1 MQPEKTLWGQ
11 PIRRRNIKQIQILG
25 ILYPNVPWSCRP
37 YQQFNRYH
45 LCRWHHRTYRRW
57 RIGRKHSLQQCISS
71 LSDRKQRWQ
80 ELELPVVPLL
90 ERSSAGRTR
99 VSLECSDF
107 EKQRENSGKQDGEEN
122 WILEYDSPSDND
134 DIPSLEREADFT
146 SEEVPASEEVFA
158 WRAELCSVNLFL
170 SPLLWNY
177 KIAVTFCVLS
187 TVCIWFSFLW
197 YWPTYTH
204 TFFCDR
210 SLMKES
216 RYRD

>member
-1 MQPEKTLWGQ
+1 M
-11 PIRRRNIKQIQILG
+11 
-25 ILYPNVPWSCRP
+25 PWSCRP
-37 YQQFNRYH
+37 YQKFNRYH

-57 RIGRKHSLQQCISS
+57 GIGRKHLLQQCISS

-107 EKQRENSGKQDGEEN
+107 EKQRENSGKQDGEEDG
-122 WILEYDSPSDND
+122 IRFP
-134 DIPSLEREADFT
+134 EADFT
-146 SEEVPASEEVFA
+146 SEEVPASEKVFA
-158 WRAELCSVNLFL
+158 WRAVLCSVNLFL

-177 KIAVTFCVLS
+177 RIAVTFCVLS
-187 TVCIWFSFLW
+187 TVWNWFSFLW

-210 SLMKES
+210 SLMRGR